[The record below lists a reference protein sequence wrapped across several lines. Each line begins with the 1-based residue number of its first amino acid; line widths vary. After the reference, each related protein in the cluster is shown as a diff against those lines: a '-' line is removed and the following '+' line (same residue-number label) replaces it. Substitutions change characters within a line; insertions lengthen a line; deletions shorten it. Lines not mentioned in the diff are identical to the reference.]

1 MLCVCLCCVL
11 GLGSE
16 LGDRRVGYIPEGGRR
31 KQVAADAG
39 FAGHRGLSVSL
50 LVYAVSRAV
59 SLDTRGSH
67 SPLSLLVYTL
77 STVLEIRTRLL
88 SLFPRTGHTPF
99 GFDSFSPLINHQRG
113 LCCKNLQLSFPQ
125 LLRVNGSFCLT
136 FGAHFNIQICF
147 RCSIS
152 IEAIR
157 IDGAEISTLEFE
169 LSSNFGLL
177 IKSEKGTLPL

>member
-1 MLCVCLCCVL
+1 M
-11 GLGSE
+11 LGSE

-50 LVYAVSRAV
+50 LVYAFSRAV

-67 SPLSLLVYTL
+67 SPLSVLVYTL
-77 STVLEIRTRLL
+77 STVLERRTRLL
-88 SLFPRTGHTPF
+88 SLFPRTGHTHF

-125 LLRVNGSFCLT
+125 LQRVNCCWLILFNLRCT
-136 FGAHFNIQICF
+136 FQHP
-147 RCSIS
+147 
-152 IEAIR
+152 
-157 IDGAEISTLEFE
+157 DL
-169 LSSNFGLL
+169 
-177 IKSEKGTLPL
+177 LPLQHFHRSD